1 MKLIEADEAF
11 RVLSDYYHH
20 RTETQAAAL
29 REALDRVPEAV
40 VNEKEYIVRETS
52 YPLATKQEVIGELV
66 RCKDCRHWRDDNP
79 RANGYHCCYRM
90 HNIFPMKESDFC
102 SRGERRT
109 DETD

>member
-1 MKLIEADEAF
+1 MRLIDINAF
-11 RVLSDYYHH
+11 RKDLGLAERCEDCE
-20 RTETQAAAL
+20 RDA
-29 REALDRVPEAV
+29 RECQYDQIYTRMDFCGWLDDAEIIDAVPV
-40 VNEKEYIVRETS
+40 
-52 YPLATKQEVIGELV
+52 V
-66 RCKDCRHWRDDNP
+66 RCKDCKHWRDDNP

>member
-1 MKLIEADEAF
+1 MRLIDINAF
-11 RVLSDYYHH
+11 RKDLGLAERCEDCE
-20 RTETQAAAL
+20 RDA
-29 REALDRVPEAV
+29 RECQYDQIYTRMDFCGWLDDAEIIDAVPV
-40 VNEKEYIVRETS
+40 
-52 YPLATKQEVIGELV
+52 V

-79 RANGYHCCYRM
+79 RVNGYHCCYRM

>member
-1 MKLIEADEAF
+1 MRLIDINAF
-11 RVLSDYYHH
+11 RKDLGLAERCEDCE
-20 RTETQAAAL
+20 RDA
-29 REALDRVPEAV
+29 RECQYDQIYTRMDFCGWLDDAEIIDAVPV
-40 VNEKEYIVRETS
+40 
-52 YPLATKQEVIGELV
+52 V

>member
-1 MKLIEADEAF
+1 MRLIDAD
-11 RVLSDYYHH
+11 
-20 RTETQAAAL
+20 AL
-29 REALDRVPEAV
+29 LKYAGNCYDEDDHLLYAVGTGTIMRMPTIDAVPV
-40 VNEKEYIVRETS
+40 
-52 YPLATKQEVIGELV
+52 V

>member
-1 MKLIEADEAF
+1 MRLIDADCLFQGWSMPRGSCELRIAA
-11 RVLSDYYHH
+11 RYC
-20 RTETQAAAL
+20 QAIKDAPTIDA
-29 REALDRVPEAV
+29 VPV
-40 VNEKEYIVRETS
+40 
-52 YPLATKQEVIGELV
+52 V